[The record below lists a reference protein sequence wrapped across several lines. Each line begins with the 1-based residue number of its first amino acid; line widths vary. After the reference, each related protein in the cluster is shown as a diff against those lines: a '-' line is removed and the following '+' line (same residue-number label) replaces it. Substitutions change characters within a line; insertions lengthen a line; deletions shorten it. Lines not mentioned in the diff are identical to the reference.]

1 MLMKRFKT
9 LLPVIAALAIFIL
22 AQVYIV
28 RQVWLQKDEV
38 FDSRYRSVTR
48 EAIEQMA
55 LYDSYTGFKKAFF
68 VIDDVAGLY
77 LEKGRRISNPEDSA
91 LFAATLRENFTD
103 ILIEDEMLSDYLG
116 SYYEKLG
123 LDNRIK
129 PVIYLNYIDL
139 LDIQSDIGVY
149 KAATGELNKQKSGN
163 NILVYTFKS
172 EGNNY
177 KISFD
182 YYIDLANKENL
193 ILREISL
200 TLLMSLLSFVV
211 ISVIYIATMRSYME
225 EKRLSNL
232 KTDFINNM
240 THELKTPL
248 STITVAGRTLKHD
261 TVLGNREK
269 IRETADM
276 ISKQSLHLN
285 ELINLILEI
294 SMWERAQFQVDTK
307 EMHVEELMKDIA
319 DNFRK
324 GCGEECKFTEQYSL
338 NGARAEIDDLYFTTM
353 INNLLNNAVKYSK
366 NTPEISLEACD
377 DRNGITIKVADRGI
391 GISRSEQKNIFDK
404 FYRVSTGNIHT
415 SKGLG
420 LGLYY
425 VRKIAEA
432 HGGSVSVSSRKGK
445 GSVFIVSI
453 PKKYNQSHE
462 NIDCG
467 R

>member
-1 MLMKRFKT
+1 MFMRKIKN

-55 LYDSYTGFKKAFF
+55 VYDSYTGFKKAFF
-68 VIDDVAGLY
+68 IIDDIAGLY
-77 LEKGRRISNPEDSA
+77 LEKGRKISNAEDSA
-91 LFAATLRENFTD
+91 LFAATLRKNFTD
-103 ILIEDEMLSDYLG
+103 ILTEDEVLSEYLG
-116 SYYEKLG
+116 RYYEKLG
-123 LDNRIK
+123 LDNSIK
-129 PVIYLNYIDL
+129 PVIYINYIDL
-139 LDIQSDIGVY
+139 LDIQSDIRVY
-149 KAATGELNKQKSGN
+149 KAQLNELDKQNSDN
-163 NILVYTFKS
+163 NILVYTFNS

-182 YYIDLANKENL
+182 YFIDLANKEKL

-211 ISVIYIATMRSYME
+211 ISVIYIATMRSYLE

-248 STITVAGRTLKHD
+248 STITVAGKTLKHD
-261 TVLGNREK
+261 SVIGNREK
-269 IRETADM
+269 IKETANM

-294 SMWERAQFQVDTK
+294 SMWERAQFQVEMK
-307 EMHVEELMKDIA
+307 ETHVEEILKDIA

-324 GCGEECKFTEQYSL
+324 GCGKECKFTEHYSL
-338 NGARAEIDDLYFTTM
+338 NSTRADIDDLYFTTM

-366 NTPEISLEACD
+366 NKPEISLEAYD

-432 HGGSVSVSSRKGK
+432 HGGSVSVSSKKGK
-445 GSVFIVSI
+445 GSVFIVNI
-453 PKKYNQSHE
+453 PK
-462 NIDCG
+462 NI
-467 R
+467 

>member
-1 MLMKRFKT
+1 MFMRKIKT

-22 AQVYIV
+22 TQVYIV

-55 LYDSYTGFKKAFF
+55 VYDSYTGFKKAYFI
-68 VIDDVAGLY
+68 IDDIAGLY
-77 LEKGRRISNPEDSA
+77 LEKGRKISNPEDSA
-91 LFAATLRENFTD
+91 LFATTLRKNFMD
-103 ILIEDEMLSDYLG
+103 ILTEDEILSEYLVR
-116 SYYEKLG
+116 YYEKLG
-123 LDNRIK
+123 LDNSIK
-129 PVIYLNYIDL
+129 PVIYVNYIDL
-139 LDIQSDIGVY
+139 LDIQSDIRVF
-149 KAATGELNKQKSGN
+149 KADLNELDKQKSDN
-163 NILVYTFKS
+163 NILVYTFNS

-182 YYIDLANKENL
+182 YFVDLANKEKL
-193 ILREISL
+193 ILRELSL

-211 ISVIYIATMRSYME
+211 ISVIYIATMRSYLE

-248 STITVAGRTLKHD
+248 STITVAGKTLKHD
-261 TVLGNREK
+261 SVIGNREK
-269 IRETADM
+269 IKETANM

-294 SMWERAQFQVDTK
+294 SMWERAQFQVEMK
-307 EMHVEELMKDIA
+307 ETHVEELLKDIA

-324 GCGEECKFTEQYSL
+324 GCGEECKFTEHYSL
-338 NGARAEIDDLYFTTM
+338 NGTRAEIDDLYFTTM

-366 NTPEISLEACD
+366 NTPEISLEAYD
-377 DRNGITIKVADRGI
+377 DRNGITIKIADRGI

-432 HGGSVSVSSRKGK
+432 HGGSVSVSSKKGK

-453 PKKYNQSHE
+453 PK
-462 NIDCG
+462 NI
-467 R
+467 